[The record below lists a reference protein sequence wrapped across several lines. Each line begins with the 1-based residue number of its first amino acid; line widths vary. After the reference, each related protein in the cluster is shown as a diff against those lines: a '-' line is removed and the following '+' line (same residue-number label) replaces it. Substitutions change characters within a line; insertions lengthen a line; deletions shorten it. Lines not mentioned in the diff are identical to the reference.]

1 MVWCLQLADG
11 VPDVFFTMVRCG
23 RVLEATFDFAIERAA
38 KEDKNDIKLV
48 MDNGL
53 RIWKRVG
60 SLF

>member
-1 MVWCLQLADG
+1 
-11 VPDVFFTMVRCG
+11 MVRCG

-38 KEDKNDIKLV
+38 QEDKADIKLV

-60 SLF
+60 LLFSER